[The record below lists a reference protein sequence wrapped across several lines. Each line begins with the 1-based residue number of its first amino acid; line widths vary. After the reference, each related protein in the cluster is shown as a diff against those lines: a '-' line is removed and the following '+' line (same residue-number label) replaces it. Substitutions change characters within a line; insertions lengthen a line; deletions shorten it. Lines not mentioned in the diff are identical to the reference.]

1 MKNAEAKASEEQTAG
16 PPPTWPATVEAMI
29 EPIYRFVR
37 ARVPANAV
45 DDLVQETFTAASRGI
60 GRFDSRCP
68 VWNWLTAIAR
78 NKIAEHYRR
87 NGSRGV
93 LAEAAQSLNSDQTQV
108 QQALLSESPLPDEIC
123 ARQEFQALARAA
135 LSALSPDE
143 RQCLV
148 GRYYE
153 DLSLDELG
161 RRLEITP
168 AAANTRLY
176 RARQELRRMFM
187 TLLNDTRDHPEVI
200 P

>member
-16 PPPTWPATVEAMI
+16 PPQTWPATVEAML

-37 ARVPANAV
+37 ARVPSDAV
-45 DDLVQETFTAASRGI
+45 DDLVQETFVAASRGI
-60 GRFDSRCP
+60 DRFDGRCP

-108 QQALLSESPLPDEIC
+108 QQALLSEYPLPDEIC
-123 ARQEFQALARAA
+123 ARREFQALARAA

-143 RQCLV
+143 RECLI

-153 DLSLDELG
+153 DLSLDDLG
-161 RRLEITP
+161 RRLGISS
-168 AAANTRLY
+168 AAANTRLH
-176 RARQELRRMFM
+176 RARKELRRMFT
-187 TLLNDTRDHPEVI
+187 TLLNDMRDHPEVI